1 MHVLFTDKYLKDG
14 SPAASSHN
22 FRPKGRTTMPEPGI
36 LPFHDSF
43 FARKSPRHQVFVWCC
58 GLKRDNSMKLMIITE
73 SGTVPIVPGH

>member
-1 MHVLFTDKYLKDG
+1 MKAFAKYSVNLMHVLFTDKYFKDG

-43 FARKSPRHQVFVWCC
+43 FARKSPRHQVFCLV
-58 GLKRDNSMKLMIITE
+58 LRA
-73 SGTVPIVPGH
+73 